1 MTLDAVHSAIRL
13 RFENEWP
20 WDDTP
25 VQYPLVKFT
34 PPDNGPW
41 VRLAITDADAN
52 WASMGDPGNNILR
65 NVGQVVVQIFVLS
78 GTGEGEALQ
87 RAESAMSI
95 FRSWTDATTGLRFEV
110 PPYARQ
116 IGIDGKWY
124 QVNVVAPF
132 RYDDFF

>member
-1 MTLDAVHSAIRL
+1 MTLAAVHSAIRL

-25 VQYPLVKFT
+25 VQYPQVKFT

-41 VRLAITDADAN
+41 ARLAITDADAN

-65 NVGQVVVQIFVLS
+65 NVGQVTVQIFVLS
-78 GTGEGEALQ
+78 GEGEGLALQ

-116 IGIDGKWY
+116 VGTDGKWY

>member
-1 MTLDAVHSAIRL
+1 MTLAAVHAAIRL
-13 RFENEWP
+13 RFETEWP
-20 WDDTP
+20 WTDMP

-41 VRLAITDADAN
+41 ARLVIQDADTF
-52 WASMGDPGNNILR
+52 WASMGDPGNNIAR
-65 NVGQVVVQIFVLS
+65 NVGQVTVQIFVLS
-78 GTGEGEALQ
+78 GEGEGLALE
-87 RAESAMSI
+87 RAESAMSV

-116 IGIDGKWY
+116 IGTEGKWY

-132 RYDDFF
+132 RFDDFF